1 MAFNKACVV
10 GLEPIR
16 EVISLGAI
24 AGQSL
29 RLIRKKSMRSVSG
42 RNYHPP

>member
-1 MAFNKACVV
+1 MLNSHSLLAQMAFNKACVV

-29 RLIRKKSMRSVSG
+29 I
-42 RNYHPP
+42 